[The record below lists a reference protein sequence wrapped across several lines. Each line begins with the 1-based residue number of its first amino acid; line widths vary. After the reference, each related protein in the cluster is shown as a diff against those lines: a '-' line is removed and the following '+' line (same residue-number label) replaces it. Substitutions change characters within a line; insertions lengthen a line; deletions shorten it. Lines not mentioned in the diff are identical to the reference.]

1 MKILINSL
9 LIVIAAAI
17 GLGVGFLLRGRPKHQ
32 QIVSVNSEPQTIA
45 KRLGALRGQ
54 TVPRNDD
61 SPLTTK
67 LARDLSM
74 SSGVTR
80 WLYWLEALD
89 KAQPADFPRL
99 VRLAQTNDTAL
110 RFVTAR
116 WVEIAPR
123 HMFDT
128 LIQNYKNSRGLDDQV
143 FGTLANALF
152 SEWPKRDP
160 DAAIA
165 ALNESGEVGMGRHWR
180 FEVAYAMV
188 DKDIERSLKLM
199 SEWGTD
205 IGFGTSGLRAVA
217 KWAQS
222 DPRHAAEFL
231 LAHPQT
237 SHVSRGIIE
246 EIGKVWGKSDP
257 ATALDFAANRTDTL
271 ARTLGEA
278 ALKQWSER
286 DLNEAANWLAS
297 ADSFTRNRMSAA
309 FVEAWGKK
317 DPASALSWCEENL
330 SGLTLNNAVAGVVKG
345 TAAKDLA
352 GAAALVASM
361 EPSSARAEAAA
372 AISRKMF
379 PDSFSGPKTT
389 TPEALAWLAQLDP
402 NSMRRATGEISWS
415 WAGSDVKS
423 MAAFLSTADP
433 DAISPYCYNIA
444 ARELARK
451 GPSAALEWASQL
463 PTEKALVAGG
473 EAFAEWRSFQPEAAM
488 NWLKELPKNDTRRE
502 PFFKQAIQNLAH
514 HPQAAEQL
522 AAMAAP
528 ERAAAVP
535 ILESMNLST
544 DRRARLL
551 EAANAK

>member
-1 MKILINSL
+1 MKILVNSFAIL
-9 LIVIAAAI
+9 IAAAI
-17 GLGVGFLLRGRPKHQ
+17 GLGVGFLLRGKPKHEEF
-32 QIVSVNSEPQTIA
+32 IVAKSESQTIPQ
-45 KRLGALRGQ
+45 RLSALRRQ
-54 TVPRNDD
+54 AVPRIDD

-128 LIQNYKNSRGLDDQV
+128 IVAAHKNPQGLPVDQ
-143 FGTLANALF
+143 LANTLF

-180 FEVAYAMV
+180 FDVAYGMV

-199 SEWGTD
+199 SEWSTD

-217 KWAQS
+217 KWAEA

-231 LAHPQT
+231 MAHPQT
-237 SHVSRGIIE
+237 GHVGRGIIE
-246 EIGKVWGKSDP
+246 EIGKVWGKTDP
-257 ATALDFAANRTDTL
+257 AAALDFIGNRSDTL

-309 FVEAWGKK
+309 FVEVWGKQ
-317 DPASALSWCEENL
+317 DPTSALSWCEENL
-330 SGLTLNNAVAGVVKG
+330 SGLSLNSAVAGVVKG
-345 TAAKDLA
+345 TAAKDLMS
-352 GAAALVASM
+352 AAALVASM

-372 AISRKMF
+372 GIARKMF
-379 PDSFSGPKTT
+379 PDSLSAKTA
-389 TPEALAWLAQLDP
+389 TPEAIAWLTQLDP
-402 NSMRRATGEISWS
+402 ASSRRVTDQVCWS
-415 WAGSDVKS
+415 WAGSDAKS

-433 DAISPYCYNIA
+433 DAISPFAYNIA

-463 PTEKALVAGG
+463 PTEKAFVAGG
-473 EAFAEWRSFQPEAAM
+473 EVFAEWRSFQPEAAM
-488 NWLKELPKNDTRRE
+488 KWLGALPKNDSRRE
-502 PFFKQAIQNLAH
+502 PFFRQAIQNLAH

-522 AAMAAP
+522 AAMAAT
-528 ERAAAVP
+528 ERAAALP
-535 ILESMNLST
+535 ILESMNLPT

>member
-9 LIVIAAAI
+9 VVVVAAAI
-17 GLGVGFLLRGRPKHQ
+17 GLGVGFLLRGKPGHQ
-32 QIVSVNSEPQTIA
+32 QFIVANPESLTIQQ
-45 KRLGALRGQ
+45 RLSALRRQ
-54 TVPRNDD
+54 AVPRIDD

-80 WLYWLEALD
+80 WLYWLAALD

-123 HMFDT
+123 HLFDT
-128 LIQNYKNSRGLDDQV
+128 LMQNHKNSGGSLDDQL
-143 FGTLANALF
+143 FATLANSLF
-152 SEWPKRDP
+152 TEWPKRNP

-165 ALNESGEVGMGRHWR
+165 ALNESGEVGMARHWR
-180 FEVAYAMV
+180 FDVAYAMV

-199 SEWGTD
+199 SEWSTD

-217 KWAQS
+217 KWAEA

-231 LAHPQT
+231 MAHPQT
-237 SHVSRGIIE
+237 AHVGRGIIE
-246 EIGKVWGKSDP
+246 EIGKAWGKTDP
-257 ATALDFAANRTDTL
+257 AAALDFVGNRSDAL
-271 ARTLGEA
+271 ARTLADA
-278 ALKQWSER
+278 AIKQWSER

-309 FVEAWGKK
+309 FVEVWGKQ
-317 DPASALSWCEENL
+317 DPTSALSWCEENL
-330 SGLTLNNAVAGVVKG
+330 SGLSLNSAVAGVVKG
-345 TAAKDLA
+345 TAQKDLA
-352 GAAALVASM
+352 AAAALVASM

-379 PDSFSGPKTT
+379 PDLLSGKPVTQ
-389 TPEALAWLAQLDP
+389 EALAWLQQLDP
-402 NSMRRATGEISWS
+402 GSMRRVTDEISWS
-415 WAGSDVKS
+415 WAGSDAKS

-433 DAISPYCYNIA
+433 DAISPYAYNIVG
-444 ARELARK
+444 RELARK
-451 GPSAALEWASQL
+451 GPSAALQWASQL
-463 PTEKALVAGG
+463 PAEKALVAGG
-473 EAFAEWRSFQPEAAM
+473 EVFAEWRAFQPEAAM
-488 NWLKELPKNDTRRE
+488 KWLNALPKNDARRD
-502 PFFKQAIQNLAH
+502 PFFKQAIQNLAY

-522 AAMAAP
+522 AAMAAT
-528 ERAAAVP
+528 ERAAALS
-535 ILESMNLST
+535 ILEGMNLPT
-544 DRRARLL
+544 DRRTRLL

>member
-1 MKILINSL
+1 MKILIHSL
-9 LIVIAAAI
+9 LIAVAATL
-17 GLGVGFLLRGRPKHQ
+17 GLGVGFLLRGKPKHQ
-32 QIVSVNSEPQTIA
+32 ELIVGSPESKTIA
-45 KRLGALRGQ
+45 KRLGALRRQ
-54 TVPRNDD
+54 AAPRIDD

-123 HMFDT
+123 HLFDT
-128 LIQNYKNSRGLDDQV
+128 LVQNHKNSRGLDDQV
-143 FGTLANALF
+143 FSTLANALF
-152 SEWPKRDP
+152 AEWPKRDA

-165 ALNESGEVGMGRHWR
+165 ALNESGEVGMGKYWR
-180 FEVAYAMV
+180 FEVAYALV

-199 SEWGTD
+199 SEWSTD

-217 KWAQS
+217 KWAEA

-231 LAHPQT
+231 MAHPQT
-237 SHVSRGIIE
+237 GHVGRGIIE
-246 EIGKVWGKSDP
+246 EIGKVWGKTDP
-257 ATALDFAANRTDTL
+257 AAALDFIGNRSDTL

-297 ADSFTRNRMSAA
+297 ADPFTRNRLSHA
-309 FVEAWGKK
+309 FVEAWGKQ

-330 SGLTLNNAVAGVVKG
+330 SGLALNNAVAGVVKG

-352 GAAALVASM
+352 AAAALVASM
-361 EPSSARAEAAA
+361 EPSSARAEAAT

-379 PDSFSGPKTT
+379 PDSMSAKTA

-402 NSMRRATGEISWS
+402 NSMRRVTGEISWS
-415 WAGSDVKS
+415 WAGADVKS

-473 EAFAEWRSFQPEAAM
+473 EAFAEWRAFQPEAAM
-488 NWLKELPKNDTRRE
+488 NWLNALPKNDARRE

-522 AAMAAP
+522 AAMAAT

-535 ILESMNLST
+535 ILESMSLSA

-551 EAANAK
+551 EAVNAK

>member
-1 MKILINSL
+1 MKILVNSF

-17 GLGVGFLLRGRPKHQ
+17 GLGVGFLLRGKPKQ
-32 QIVSVNSEPQTIA
+32 QQVVSVISGPQTTISE
-45 KRLGALRGQ
+45 RVGALRRQ
-54 TVPRNDD
+54 AVPYIDD

-99 VRLAQTNDTAL
+99 VRLAQTNDIAL

-128 LIQNYKNSRGLDDQV
+128 LIAAYKNPQGLPIDQ
-143 FGTLANALF
+143 LANTLF
-152 SEWPKRDP
+152 SEWPKSDP
-160 DAAIA
+160 DGAIA
-165 ALNESGEVGMGRHWR
+165 ALNESGEVGVGRHWR
-180 FEVAYAMV
+180 FDVAYALV

-199 SEWGTD
+199 SQWNTD
-205 IGFGTSGLRAVA
+205 VGFGTGGLRAVA
-217 KWAQS
+217 KWAQA

-237 SHVSRGIIE
+237 GHVGRGIIE

-257 ATALDFAANRTDTL
+257 AAALDFAANRTDVLTQ
-271 ARTLGEA
+271 TLGEA

-297 ADSFTRNRMSAA
+297 ADSFTRNRLSHA
-309 FVEAWGKK
+309 FVEAWGKQ
-317 DPASALSWCEENL
+317 DPTSALSWCEENL
-330 SGLTLNNAVAGVVKG
+330 SGLSFNKAVAGVVKG
-345 TAAKDLA
+345 TAQKDLTA
-352 GAAALVASM
+352 AAALVTAM

-372 AISRKMF
+372 GIARKMF
-379 PDSFSGPKTT
+379 PDSLSGKTT
-389 TPEALAWLAQLDP
+389 APDALVWLAQLDP
-402 NSMRRATGEISWS
+402 NSMRRVTDEISWS
-415 WAGSDVKS
+415 WAGSDAKS

-433 DAISPYCYNIA
+433 DAISPYAYNIVG
-444 ARELARK
+444 RELARK

-463 PTEKALVAGG
+463 PPEKALVAGG
-473 EAFAEWRSFQPEAAM
+473 EVFAEWRSFQPEAAM
-488 NWLKELPKNDTRRE
+488 KWLNGLPKNDTRRD
-502 PFFKQAIQNLAH
+502 PFFKQAIQNLAY

-522 AAMAAP
+522 AVMAAT
-528 ERAAAVP
+528 ERAAALP
-535 ILESMNLST
+535 ILESMNLPA

-551 EAANAK
+551 EAANAR

>member
-1 MKILINSL
+1 
-9 LIVIAAAI
+9 
-17 GLGVGFLLRGRPKHQ
+17 
-32 QIVSVNSEPQTIA
+32 
-45 KRLGALRGQ
+45 
-54 TVPRNDD
+54 
-61 SPLTTK
+61 
-67 LARDLSM
+67 M

-128 LIQNYKNSRGLDDQV
+128 IVASYKNPQGLPVDQ
-143 FGTLANALF
+143 LASTLF
-152 SEWPKRDP
+152 SEWAKRDP

-165 ALNESGEVGMGRHWR
+165 ALNENHDSVAGRHWR
-180 FEVAYAMV
+180 FDVAYSMV
-188 DKDIERSLKLM
+188 EKDVERSLRLI
-199 SEWGTD
+199 SEWNCD
-205 IGFGTSGLRAVA
+205 IGFGTMGLRAVA
-217 KWAQS
+217 KWAQA
-222 DPRHAAEFL
+222 DPRHAAEFMA
-231 LAHPQT
+231 AHPQT
-237 SHVSRGIIE
+237 AHVARGIME
-246 EIGKVWGKSDP
+246 EIGKVWGKNDP
-257 ATALDFAANRTDTL
+257 AAALDFAANRTDAL

-309 FVEAWGKK
+309 FVEAWGRQ
-317 DPASALSWCEENL
+317 DPASALTWCEENL
-330 SGLTLNNAVAGVVKG
+330 SGLSLNNAVAGVVKG

-352 GAAALVASM
+352 AAAALVASM

-379 PDSFSGPKTT
+379 PDSFSGPKKT

-402 NSMRRATGEISWS
+402 NSMRRVTSEVAWS
-415 WAGSDVKS
+415 WGASDVKS
-423 MAAFLSTADP
+423 MADFLSAADP
-433 DAISPYCYNIA
+433 DAISPYAYNIA

-451 GPSAALEWASQL
+451 GPSTALEWASQL
-463 PTEKALVAGG
+463 PPEKALVAGG
-473 EAFAEWRSFQPEAAM
+473 EVFAEWRTFQPEAAM
-488 NWLKELPKNDTRRE
+488 KWLNDLPRNDARRE

-528 ERAAAVP
+528 ERAAALP
-535 ILESMNLST
+535 ILETMNLSS

-551 EAANAK
+551 EAVNAK

>member
-1 MKILINSL
+1 MKILVNSL

-17 GLGVGFLLRGRPKHQ
+17 GLGVGFLLRGKPKHQ

-45 KRLGALRGQ
+45 KRLSALRGQ

-110 RFVTAR
+110 RLVTAR

-128 LIQNYKNSRGLDDQV
+128 LIRNHKDSRGFLDDQL
-143 FGTLANALF
+143 FGTLANSLF
-152 SEWPKRDP
+152 TEWPKRDP

-165 ALNESGEVGMGRHWR
+165 ALNESGEVGMAKHWR

-257 ATALDFAANRTDTL
+257 ATALDFAANKTDTL

-286 DLNEAANWLAS
+286 DLNEAANCS
-297 ADSFTRNRMSAA
+297 PPRT
-309 FVEAWGKK
+309 
-317 DPASALSWCEENL
+317 
-330 SGLTLNNAVAGVVKG
+330 
-345 TAAKDLA
+345 
-352 GAAALVASM
+352 
-361 EPSSARAEAAA
+361 PSRA
-372 AISRKMF
+372 
-379 PDSFSGPKTT
+379 
-389 TPEALAWLAQLDP
+389 
-402 NSMRRATGEISWS
+402 
-415 WAGSDVKS
+415 
-423 MAAFLSTADP
+423 
-433 DAISPYCYNIA
+433 IA
-444 ARELARK
+444 
-451 GPSAALEWASQL
+451 
-463 PTEKALVAGG
+463 
-473 EAFAEWRSFQPEAAM
+473 
-488 NWLKELPKNDTRRE
+488 
-502 PFFKQAIQNLAH
+502 
-514 HPQAAEQL
+514 
-522 AAMAAP
+522 
-528 ERAAAVP
+528 
-535 ILESMNLST
+535 
-544 DRRARLL
+544 
-551 EAANAK
+551 

>member
-1 MKILINSL
+1 MKILMNSL
-9 LIVIAAAI
+9 LIVIAAGI
-17 GLGVGFLLRGRPKHQ
+17 GLGVGFLLRGNPKHQ
-32 QIVSVNSEPQTIA
+32 QVVSVHSEPQTIS
-45 KRLGALRGQ
+45 KRLSALRRDAP
-54 TVPRNDD
+54 PRIDD

-116 WVEIAPR
+116 WVEVAPR

-128 LIQNYKNSRGLDDQV
+128 LIQNHKNSHALGDQL
-143 FGTLANALF
+143 FSSLANTLF
-152 SEWPKRDP
+152 TEWPRRDP

-165 ALNESGEVGMGRHWR
+165 ALNESGEVGMGKYWR

-188 DKDIERSLKLM
+188 EKDIERSLSLM
-199 SEWGTD
+199 SQWGTD

-217 KWAQS
+217 KWAEA

-237 SHVSRGIIE
+237 GHVGRGIIE
-246 EIGKVWGKSDP
+246 EIGKVWGKNNP
-257 ATALDFAANRTDTL
+257 AAALDFAANKTDVLTQ
-271 ARTLGEA
+271 TLGEA
-278 ALKQWSER
+278 ALKRWSER

-297 ADSFTRNRMSAA
+297 ADAFTRNRLSHA
-309 FVEAWGKK
+309 FVEAWGKQ

-345 TAAKDLA
+345 TAAKDLTS
-352 GAAALVASM
+352 AAALVASM
-361 EPSSARAEAAA
+361 EPSSARAEAAT

-379 PDSFSGPKTT
+379 PDSLSGKPA

-402 NSMRRATGEISWS
+402 NSMRRVTGEISWS
-415 WAGSDVKS
+415 WAGADVKS

-433 DAISPYCYNIA
+433 EAISPYCYNIA

-451 GPSAALEWASQL
+451 GPSTALEWASQL
-463 PTEKALVAGG
+463 PTEKALIAGG

-488 NWLKELPKNDTRRE
+488 KWLDGLPGNDARRE
-502 PFFKQAIQNLAH
+502 PFFKQAIQNLAY

-528 ERAAAVP
+528 ERAAALP
-535 ILESMNLST
+535 ILQAMNLPT
-544 DRRARLL
+544 DRRTRLL

>member
-1 MKILINSL
+1 MKILINSFAIL
-9 LIVIAAAI
+9 VAAAI
-17 GLGVGFLLRGRPKHQ
+17 GLGVGFLLRGKPKHNEL
-32 QIVSVNSEPQTIA
+32 IVAESEGHPIA
-45 KRLGALRGQ
+45 KRLGALRRQ
-54 TVPRNDD
+54 PAPRIDD
-61 SPLTTK
+61 SPLATK

-116 WVEIAPR
+116 WVEVAPR

-128 LIQNYKNSRGLDDQV
+128 IVASYKNPQGLPVDQ
-143 FGTLANALF
+143 LANTLF

-160 DAAIA
+160 DGAIA
-165 ALNESGEVGMGRHWR
+165 ALNEAGDSGMGRHWR
-180 FEVAYAMV
+180 FDVAYAMV
-188 DKDIERSLKLM
+188 DKDIERSLRLM
-199 SEWGTD
+199 SEWSTD
-205 IGFGTSGLRAVA
+205 IGFGTSGLKAVA
-217 KWAQS
+217 KWAQA

-237 SHVSRGIIE
+237 GHVGRGIIE
-246 EIGKVWGKSDP
+246 EIGKAWGKSDP
-257 ATALDFAANRTDTL
+257 TAALDFAANKTDTL

-297 ADSFTRNRMSAA
+297 ADAFTRNRMSAA
-309 FVEAWGKK
+309 FVEVWGKQ

-330 SGLTLNNAVAGVVKG
+330 SGLSLNNAVAGVVKG
-345 TAAKDLA
+345 TAQKDLA
-352 GAAALVASM
+352 AAAALVAAM
-361 EPSSARAEAAA
+361 EPSSARAEAAV

-379 PDSFSGPKTT
+379 PDSLSTKTTT
-389 TPEALAWLAQLDP
+389 TPEAIAWLAQLDP
-402 NSMRRATGEISWS
+402 ETMRRVSGEISWS
-415 WAGSDVKS
+415 WAGSDPKS

-433 DAISPYCYNIA
+433 DTISPSCYNIA

-451 GPSAALEWASQL
+451 GPSAALDWANQL

-473 EAFAEWRSFQPEAAM
+473 EVFAEWRTFQPEAAM
-488 NWLKELPKNDTRRE
+488 NWLKELPKNDARRE
-502 PFFKQAIQNLAH
+502 PFFRQAIQNLAH

-522 AAMAAP
+522 AAMAAT

-535 ILESMNLST
+535 ILESMNLSV

>member
-1 MKILINSL
+1 MKILVNSL
-9 LIVIAAAI
+9 AILIAAAI
-17 GLGVGFLLRGRPKHQ
+17 GLGVGFLLRGKPKHQ
-32 QIVSVNSEPQTIA
+32 QVASVNSEPQTIS
-45 KRLGALRGQ
+45 KRLSALQRQ
-54 TVPRNDD
+54 AVPRIDD

-116 WVEIAPR
+116 WVEVAPR

-128 LIQNYKNSRGLDDQV
+128 LIRNHKDSRGFLDDQL
-143 FGTLANALF
+143 FGTLANSLF
-152 SEWPKRDP
+152 TEWPRRDP

-165 ALNESGEVGMGRHWR
+165 ALNESGEVGMAKHWR

-188 DKDIERSLKLM
+188 EKDIERSLKLM
-199 SEWGTD
+199 SEWSTD

-217 KWAQS
+217 KWAEA

-231 LAHPQT
+231 MAHPQT
-237 SHVSRGIIE
+237 GHVGRGIIE
-246 EIGKVWGKSDP
+246 EIGKVWGKTDP
-257 ATALDFAANRTDTL
+257 AAALDFIGNRSDTL

-309 FVEAWGKK
+309 FVEVWGKQ
-317 DPASALSWCEENL
+317 DPTSALSWCEENL
-330 SGLTLNNAVAGVVKG
+330 SGLSLNSAVAGVVKG
-345 TAAKDLA
+345 TAAKDLMS
-352 GAAALVASM
+352 AAALVASM

-372 AISRKMF
+372 GIARKMF
-379 PDSFSGPKTT
+379 PDSLSGKTA
-389 TPEALAWLAQLDP
+389 TPEAIAWLTQLDP
-402 NSMRRATGEISWS
+402 ASSRRVTDEVCWS
-415 WAGSDVKS
+415 WAGSDAKS

-433 DAISPYCYNIA
+433 DAISPFVYNIA

-473 EAFAEWRSFQPEAAM
+473 EAFAEWRSFQPETAM
-488 NWLKELPKNDTRRE
+488 KWLHALPKNDARRE
-502 PFFKQAIQNLAH
+502 PFFKQAIQNLAY

-522 AAMAAP
+522 ASMAAT
-528 ERAAAVP
+528 ERAAALP
-535 ILESMNLST
+535 ILEAMKLPT